1 MVELRIWGR
10 ICTGVHGSCGRRARG
25 SSSLWDQSG
34 LPASFVLDRCHPRMS
49 ASTGLLRPFL
59 SWGSMVS
66 VAAFTVPRGTCI
78 SHSPQ
83 ARCTPHNHW
92 GLVHQSP
99 SRAYCA
105 STIRP
110 AATTS
115 PDPYRT
121 VLTVPPHTPRIQ
133 HSHRLAFIG
142 SCFTENIGERFSVN
156 KWDTLVNPFGI
167 LYNPVSMAAG
177 IRRILSGELYTK
189 DDLGYH
195 QGLYYRYD
203 TDVGQKRGSNVVAI

>member
-1 MVELRIWGR
+1 MGQDLHRSAQILQRSDRQVG
-10 ICTGVHGSCGRRARG
+10 
-25 SSSLWDQSG
+25 DQSG
-34 LPASFVLDRCHPRMS
+34 MPVSLLLHRCHPRMS
-49 ASTGLLRPFL
+49 ASAGLLRPFL

-66 VAAFTVPRGTCI
+66 LAAFTVPRRTCI
-78 SHSPQ
+78 SNNPQ

-92 GLVHQSP
+92 GLVHQSS

-105 STIRP
+105 STIRR
-110 AATTS
+110 AATSS

-133 HSHRLAFIG
+133 HSHKLAFIG

-177 IRRILSGELYTK
+177 VRRILSGELYTK
-189 DDLGYH
+189 EDLGYH
-195 QGLYYRYD
+195 QGLYYRYEP
-203 TDVGQKRGSNVVAI
+203 V